1 MISTAENYEKL
12 TAKLIASEKD
22 ITEVFIF
29 PAQTAITY
37 ASLLGM
43 GVGRRALALSSGF
56 REMVKQCNSICA
68 MPIVRMQ
75 LDTALRF
82 YAGFFVKDHQAF
94 CRDIIEGKQ
103 INQIKSDEGI
113 LMQDKYLVNRL
124 AERNPWM
131 TDVYKNSSGYIHFS
145 NKHIQEAIRIGE
157 GGKGQMVIGPNDFDR
172 EPMHFLEPMQCMLHL
187 NLIIH
192 FALKDWF
199 ARMCDSDGVKIS
211 AGDLWN
217 GQSL

>member
-1 MISTAENYEKL
+1 MITTAENYEDL
-12 TAKLIASEKD
+12 TVKLIASEKD
-22 ITEVFIF
+22 ITNVFMF
-29 PAQTAITY
+29 PAKTSITY
-37 ASLLGM
+37 ASLFGM
-43 GVGRRALALSSGF
+43 GVGRRAVALSSGF

-82 YAGFFVKDHQAF
+82 YAGFFVENHQTF
-94 CRDIIEGKQ
+94 CRDVIEGKQ
-103 INQIKSDEGI
+103 INKIKSDEGI
-113 LMQDKYLVNRL
+113 LMLDKYLVNRL
-124 AERNPWM
+124 ATRNPWM
-131 TDVYKNSSGYIHFS
+131 TSVYNNTSGYIHFS
-145 NKHIQEAIRIGE
+145 NKHIKEVIRIDE
-157 GGKGQMVIGPNDFDR
+157 EGKGQMIIGPTDYDR

-199 ARMCDSDGVKIS
+199 ARMCDSDGIKVS

-217 GQSL
+217 VKSA